1 VRKIQVAGIVLVVA
15 LIAATAAYF
24 VIPSLLYGP
33 ACGGGVY
40 DAKTSSIGV
49 DELGQQLY
57 NVTFTKNGVQE
68 SGLYYGFMSHALSWI
83 KANTPSDV
91 VFMSWW
97 DYGKEIVGCTG
108 RTSVI
113 SNPSARFIALGYTKN
128 VTERDPDAYLTDVGT
143 ALFTTNATLS
153 QTIAAK
159 YGAGYLLVTTED
171 GGEKAPY
178 ILQYLG
184 LKPGDYMT
192 ANSTTFAA
200 SDWTSLGQQT
210 LMYKLLSGEIVSGFT
225 QVYSDNYVRI
235 FSVG

>member
-1 VRKIQVAGIVLVVA
+1 MRRIQVVGIVLAVA
-15 LIAATAAYF
+15 LIGATAVYF
-24 VIPSLLYGP
+24 VIPSLSSGP

-40 DAKTSSIGV
+40 NAKTSAIGV

-57 NVTFTKNGVQE
+57 NVTFAKNGAQE

-83 KANTPSDV
+83 KANTASNA

-108 RTSVI
+108 RSSVI

-128 VTERDPDAYLTDVGT
+128 VTERDPDVSLTDVGT
-143 ALFTTNATLS
+143 ALFTTNATSS
-153 QTIAAK
+153 QSVAAK
-159 YGAGYLLVTTED
+159 HGAGYLLVITED

-178 ILQYLG
+178 IIQYLG
-184 LKPGDYMT
+184 LKPSDYII

-200 SDWTSLGQQT
+200 SSWTTLGQQT
-210 LMYKLLSGEIVSGFT
+210 LIYKLLNGESVSGFT
-225 QVYSDNYVRI
+225 QVYSDTYVKI
-235 FSVG
+235 FSIG